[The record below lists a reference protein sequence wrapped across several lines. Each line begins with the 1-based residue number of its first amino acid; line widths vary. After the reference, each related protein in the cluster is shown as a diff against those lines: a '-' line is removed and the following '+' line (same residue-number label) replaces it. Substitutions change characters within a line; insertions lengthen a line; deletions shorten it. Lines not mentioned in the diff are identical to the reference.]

1 MPLGPRINDALLGLV
16 ALEHRVDP
24 YFRDAFNALF
34 QRPLV
39 DITQFFLRHT
49 HVNPETRLC
58 EEIPSAGEAE
68 LAAGITQQ
76 MENFTKREY
85 QGRTAERAGNTKTY
99 GVVRGK
105 FQVRSDVPAH
115 LRKGI
120 FAEPNRYPVW
130 IRLSGPGPLS
140 PPDVADAGILS
151 IGIKLMGVDGQKLLD
166 DEKETQDFL
175 GISSPTFTT
184 PNVTENLKLQK
195 QIYARTPVF
204 YFLNPFNSHLLDM
217 AMQGLYARMNTSP
230 LEVQY
235 WSCVPYLCGEGL
247 AVKYS
252 VRPTSNHKTKIPSSP
267 PANWLRQSMAMS
279 LAERQVELD
288 FLLQTQTDP
297 RRMPIE
303 DASIEWPERL
313 SPFIPVARITIPRQ
327 RFDSPEQLA
336 FAGELSYN
344 PWHAVAEHRP
354 LGNQNRA
361 RKLIY
366 SHLSQLRQSMNHQP
380 HIEPTGKE
388 VFPE

>member
-34 QRPLV
+34 QRRLV
-39 DITQFFLRHT
+39 NITQFFLRHT

-68 LAAGITQQ
+68 LAASITQQ

-85 QGRTAERAGNTKTY
+85 QGRIAERAGNTKTY
-99 GVVRGK
+99 GVVRGE
-105 FQVRSDVPAH
+105 FQVRSDVPTP

-130 IRLSGPGPLS
+130 IRFSGPGPLS

-151 IGIKLMGVDGQKLLD
+151 IGIKLMGVGGQKLLD

-204 YFLNPFNSHLLDM
+204 YFLNPFDSHLLDM

-252 VRPTSNHKTKIPSSP
+252 VRPTSNHKTKIPFSP

-279 LAERQVELD
+279 LAEREVELD

-313 SPFIPVARITIPRQ
+313 SPFVPVARITIPRQ